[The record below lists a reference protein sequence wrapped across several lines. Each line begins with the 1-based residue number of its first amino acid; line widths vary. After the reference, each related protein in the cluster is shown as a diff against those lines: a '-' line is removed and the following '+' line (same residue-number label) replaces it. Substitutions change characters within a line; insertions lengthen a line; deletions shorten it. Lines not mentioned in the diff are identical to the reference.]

1 MMMRRSNPR
10 LTIGIVIMAGF
21 IILGGILPFFSSEDP
36 RSWIKYPRNLPPSAE
51 HLLGTT
57 NLGQDTFWLLAYA
70 TQNSLFIG
78 VFVAFFA
85 TLIGVFAGLAAGF
98 LGGIPDRIITLLA
111 DVFIVV
117 PALPILI
124 LMSSLLQ
131 GRASLVLISIILIFF
146 NWPWPAR
153 QMRSI
158 ALSMR
163 ERQFVNT
170 ARFSGSGTMTILAE
184 EIVPHISSWAMANFV
199 NTVLV
204 AIATES
210 GLAVI
215 GLSSLEEAT
224 LGTMIYWAL
233 QHQALLGQRWWWIGS
248 PVVAI
253 IALFVSLF
261 LISTGIS
268 SLSAERR
275 GHSDA

>member
-1 MMMRRSNPR
+1 MTVG
-10 LTIGIVIMAGF
+10 LAILAAF
-21 IILGGILPFFSSEDP
+21 ILLGGILPFFSPEDP
-36 RSWIKYPRNLPPSAE
+36 RDWIRYPRNLPPSAE

-57 NLGQDTFWLLAYA
+57 NLGQDTFWLLSYA
-70 TQNSLFIG
+70 TQNSLLIG
-78 VFVAFFA
+78 LFVAFFA

-98 LGGIPDRIITLLA
+98 LGGIPDRVITLLA

-117 PALPILI
+117 PSLPILI
-124 LMSSLLQ
+124 LMSSLMQ
-131 GRASLVLISIILIFF
+131 GRASLFLISIILIFF

-170 ARFSGSGTMTILAE
+170 ARFSGSSTIHILAE
-184 EIVPHISSWAMANFV
+184 EIVPHIFNWAMANFV

-204 AIATES
+204 AIAIES

-224 LGTMIYWAL
+224 LGTTIYWAL

-253 IALFVSLF
+253 ILLFIGLF

-275 GHSDA
+275 GHGDA

>member
-1 MMMRRSNPR
+1 M
-10 LTIGIVIMAGF
+10 
-21 IILGGILPFFSSEDP
+21 
-36 RSWIKYPRNLPPSAE
+36 
-51 HLLGTT
+51 
-57 NLGQDTFWLLAYA
+57 
-70 TQNSLFIG
+70 
-78 VFVAFFA
+78 
-85 TLIGVFAGLAAGF
+85 
-98 LGGIPDRIITLLA
+98 
-111 DVFIVV
+111 
-117 PALPILI
+117 
-124 LMSSLLQ
+124 LQ
-131 GRASLVLISIILIFF
+131 GRASLVLISIILILF

-170 ARFSGSGTMTILAE
+170 ARFSGSSTLQILAE
-184 EIVPHISSWAMANFV
+184 EIVPHIFSWAMANFV

-224 LGTMIYWAL
+224 LGTTIYWAL
-233 QHQALLGQRWWWIGS
+233 QHQALLGRRWWWIGS

-253 IALFVSLF
+253 ILLFIALF

-275 GHSDA
+275 GTAMLRLRELKCYYDTPRGVVQAVDGVSFDIQPNEVLGIAGESGCGKSTLLKVLYDYIQPPLQIVSGSLRSRLP